1 MTVPTQPPK
10 NRSVKQIIGVDGS
23 PSKAVVTSN
32 LWVSDPGRFS
42 DKTEGNRIKAFTTG
56 RAYYA
61 DLVTEISNAKTQIL
75 MAGWQIGWDALL
87 TPGLRLYDALF
98 QAAQKAPAL
107 KIYVMPW
114 DDHEPVQTYDDE
126 VKAALEVINDKLG
139 RTQVFVQLS
148 PTYADTNGAYYAHHQ
163 KQVVIDGKIA
173 YVGGMDV
180 TYGRFCDEH
189 YTLHANADGRDGM
202 NRYNGCIA
210 PVGEM
215 DSAKLVDP
223 DLLTGPWDRAVNART
238 VRDRIHAGGLQ
249 PKYKTA
255 WKLESGVNASSAAA
269 NPVDQTTIDPMRQP
283 RMPWQDVHCRIE
295 GPAVSDLMRNFILRW
310 NVEAAVDRRLPPAP
324 APSSLAP
331 AGSAHIQ
338 VLRSAPANHCKKE
351 FDAIKAKGG
360 IARPKG
366 TQTDILSA
374 MLTLIDKSRRF
385 IYIENQFF
393 VSAFGRE
400 APLADS
406 LSPAAQF
413 IDAYGK
419 NHQNAWATL
428 ASDANSQ
435 SRARP
440 ALHVRKGKGILP
452 NMSWNLFDRTAAIAP
467 PTNGIVPALLARIRR
482 SALSNSPF
490 HVYLTLPVHPEGC
503 LSDATVAVQVY
514 WTMQTIS
521 FGSQSLLNG
530 IRRIIKARELR
541 DAKDENFARVFED
554 GNSEHEDIDVSRCE
568 EFVTILN
575 LRNWVQLGNSIVT
588 EQIYVHS
595 KTMIVD
601 DQYAI
606 IGSAN
611 INDRSLLG
619 ERDSELA
626 VLVMDEE
633 TLHADVNGTGS
644 NRIVR
649 KFAHQL
655 RIDLWNKIFGF
666 TDKTRPAA
674 ELQKAVEQP
683 GAKNSWKLIQQRAEK
698 NARCFE
704 AAFNWIP
711 RSSTGPAEAKEP
723 GHILP
728 TWRNALPAP
737 AGAPWGTSGN
747 VSAPLP
753 FQEVFWETARHE
765 PDANAQLAQVKGFI
779 TAFPVGWI
787 KGENLRFEYPTALV
801 ADNDMRLDNP
811 AGASQS
817 EESELA
823 PG

>member
-10 NRSVKQIIGVDGS
+10 NRSAKQIVGADGK

-32 LWVSDPGRFS
+32 LWVSDPGRFA
-42 DKTEGNRIKAFTTG
+42 DKTDGNLAKAFTTG
-56 RAYYA
+56 RAYYT
-61 DLVTEISNAKTQIL
+61 DLVTEIANAKTQIL

-87 TPGLRLYDALF
+87 KPGLRLYDALF
-98 QAAQKAPAL
+98 QAAQKTPAL

-148 PTYADTNGAYYAHHQ
+148 PTYADTNAAYYAHHQ
-163 KQVVIDGKIA
+163 KQVVIDGRIA

-189 YTLHANADGRDGM
+189 YTLQANADGRDGM

-210 PVGEM
+210 QVGVM
-215 DSAKLVDP
+215 DSAKLADP
-223 DLLTGPWDRAVNART
+223 DLLTGAWDRMVNASS
-238 VRDRIHAGGLQ
+238 VRDHIQAGGLQ

-255 WKLESGVNASSAAA
+255 WKLESGANSSSMAA
-269 NPVDQTTIDPMRQP
+269 NTLDQTTIDPTRQP

-310 NVEAAVDRRLPPAP
+310 NVEAPNDRRLAPAP
-324 APSSLAP
+324 APGSFAK

-351 FDAIKAKGG
+351 YDAIKSKAG
-360 IARPKG
+360 IAGPRG
-366 TQTDILSA
+366 TQSDIHSA
-374 MLTLIDKSRRF
+374 MLMLIDKSRRF

-400 APLADS
+400 APLAAG

-413 IDAYGK
+413 INAYDD
-419 NHQNAWATL
+419 NHQDAWATL
-428 ASDANSQ
+428 AADANSK
-435 SRARP
+435 SKMRP
-440 ALHVRKGKGILP
+440 SLHVSKGQGILP
-452 NMSWNLFDRTAAIAP
+452 NVSWNMFDRTAAIAP

-482 SALSNSPF
+482 SALSNAAF
-490 HVYLTLPVHPEGC
+490 HVYITLPVHPEGC
-503 LSDATVAVQVY
+503 LNDATVAVQVY

-541 DAKDENFARVFED
+541 DAKDKDFARVFED
-554 GNSEHEDIDVSRCE
+554 DNSEYEDIELDRCQ

-575 LRNWVQLGNSIVT
+575 LRNWLQLGNSIVT

-633 TLHADVNGTGS
+633 TLHADVNGSGS

-666 TDKTRPAA
+666 TDKARPAA

-683 GAKNSWKLIQQRAEK
+683 GAKNSWKLIQQRAEA
-698 NARCFE
+698 NSRCFE

-711 RSSTGPAEAKEP
+711 RNLSGGGRSAEV

-728 TWRNALPAP
+728 TWRDALDAP
-737 AGAPWGTSGN
+737 QGAPWGQKGN
-747 VSAPLP
+747 ISAPLP
-753 FQEVFWETARHE
+753 FQDQFWSKARHD
-765 PDANAQLAQVKGFI
+765 PDAASELKQVKGFI
-779 TAFPVGWI
+779 AAYPVEWI
-787 KGENLRFEYPTALV
+787 KGENVRFGYPTALV
-801 ADNDMRLDNP
+801 ADNEPPTDT
-811 AGASQS
+811 GG
-817 EESELA
+817 ESA
-823 PG
+823 PEAPREAAI